1 MAVESI
7 RGNLSTTGRL
17 RANLAVGGG
26 SEVTITPTYN
36 SGTKIADY
44 TIDGEEGEIYIPN
57 QAATHDILWTNQGV
71 TNPASI
77 TVPQNLTD
85 YDIVIFTL
93 KRTAYG
99 QTWKLQFTYDFNH
112 GITLNEQILFYCWS
126 NNNEYVSYVYSAV
139 DTLSAMQNGNALLLT
154 QIEGIKY

>member
-1 MAVESI
+1 MGIRCDLSSSGNM
-7 RGNLSTTGRL
+7 RGNMYRG
-17 RANLAVGGG
+17 VGSGG
-26 SEVTITPTYN
+26 TVVEITPTYN

-44 TIDGEEGEIYIPN
+44 SLDGVSGELYVPN
-57 QAATHDILWTNQGV
+57 ATHDVLWTNQGV

-77 TVPQNLTD
+77 SLPHNLTD

-99 QTWKLQFTYDFNH
+99 QSWKLQFTYDFKH
-112 GITLNEQILFYCWS
+112 GIELNEQILFYCWS
-126 NNNEYVSYVYSAV
+126 NNNEYVSYVFSAA
-139 DTLSAMQNGNALLLT
+139 DTLSGMQNGNALLLT

>member
-1 MAVESI
+1 MGI
-7 RGNLSTTGRL
+7 RGNLSTHGNMRGNMY
-17 RANLAVGGG
+17 RGVGGG
-26 SEVTITPTYN
+26 GSVVEITPIYN

-44 TIDGEEGEIYIPN
+44 SIDGEQGEIYVPN
-57 QAATHDILWTNQGV
+57 ATHDVLWTNLNV
-71 TNPASI
+71 TNPSSI
-77 TVPQNLTD
+77 TMQHNLTD

-112 GITLNEQILFYCWS
+112 GISLNEQILFYCWS
-126 NNNEYVSYVYSAV
+126 NNNEYISYVYSAS
-139 DTLSAMQNGNALLLT
+139 DTLSAMQQGNALLIT